1 VEQPVT
7 VRPVLGIDLGTTYS
21 CVAHLDDAGRAVV
34 VPNSESEFTSP
45 SVVYYEEGGT
55 AVVGRH
61 AKSELRRHPDRV
73 VQHIKRRM
81 GEPDFSIE
89 LDGRQFYPQQVSAAV
104 LEYVVTEAL
113 TTLGS
118 ESDGRPLADVV
129 ITVPAYFGSAERE
142 ATREAGELAGLNVLR
157 VINEPTAAAI
167 AYGVLGSGER
177 RRVLV
182 YDLGGGTFDATVMET
197 SPSTIR
203 AVATNGS
210 QDLGGAL
217 WDAALRDLLLDAFR
231 EQHPDAHDPET
242 DEAALGDLDLVVEET
257 KKALTRRTRQEA
269 SFVAHN
275 RRATVEVT
283 RETFEEHTADLVE
296 QTLHYVDLVLAD
308 ARAKGVDSL
317 DEIILVGGMSRAPM
331 IARALA
337 TRLAGKIPTV
347 PQPRLVDPDQ
357 IVAKGAALFAASEV
371 AENYAPDDPARPR
384 VPILGTGV
392 SGRIELV
399 DVTSRGYGVRA
410 HRGRDDEVGYVAWII
425 QPQSE
430 LPANYTEQFRTLEH
444 GQTTVKIVV
453 FESATPVLTE
463 EPPANN
469 ELITGELTGLP
480 PDKPA
485 GQPLEVTHA
494 LGSDGVLRIVA
505 TGPSGQRL
513 DLEYRLRGQLPPEER
528 ARPLP
533 ALKS

>member
-1 VEQPVT
+1 MSG
-7 VRPVLGIDLGTTYS
+7 RPVLGIDLGTTYS
-21 CVAHLDDAGRAVV
+21 CVAHLDDTGRAVV
-34 VPNSESEFTSP
+34 VPNSESESTSP
-45 SVVYYEEGGT
+45 SVVYYEEGGA

-81 GEPDFSIE
+81 GEPGFSIE
-89 LDGRQFYPQQVSAAV
+89 LDGRQFYPQQISAAI

-113 TTLGS
+113 TTLGC

-142 ATREAGELAGLNVLR
+142 ATREAGELAGLNVRR

-167 AYGVLGSGER
+167 AYGVLGSGEQ

-182 YDLGGGTFDATVMET
+182 YDLGGGTFDVTVMET
-197 SPSTIR
+197 SPSSIR

-217 WDAALRDLLLDAFR
+217 WDAALRDILLDAFR
-231 EQHPDAHDPET
+231 ERHADAPDPST

-257 KKALTRRTRQEA
+257 KKALTRRARQEA

-275 RRATVEVT
+275 LRATVEIT

-331 IARALA
+331 IGRALTA
-337 TRLAGKIPTV
+337 RLAGKIPTV
-347 PQPRLVDPDQ
+347 PEPRLVDPDQ
-357 IVAKGAALFAASEV
+357 IVAKGAALFAASTV
-371 AENYAPDDPARPR
+371 AEDYAEDDPAGP
-384 VPILGTGV
+384 GA
-392 SGRIELV
+392 SGRLRLI
-399 DVTSRGYGVRA
+399 DVTSRGYGARA
-410 HRGRDDEVGYVAWII
+410 YRSLDDEVGHIVWII
-425 QPQSE
+425 KPQSE
-430 LPANYTEQFRTLEH
+430 LPASHREQLGTLEH
-444 GQTTVKIVV
+444 GQTKVKIVV
-453 FESATPVLTE
+453 YESATPVLSE
-463 EPPANN
+463 EPGANR
-469 ELITGELTGLP
+469 ELITGVLTGLP
-480 PDKPA
+480 PNKPA
-485 GQPLEVTHA
+485 GQPIDVMHT
-494 LGSDGVLRIVA
+494 LGTDGVLRIVA
-505 TGPSGQRL
+505 TGPSGQVL
-513 DLEYRLRGQLPPEER
+513 NLEYQLRGEMPPEER

-533 ALKS
+533 ALAKY